1 MLPNR
6 QAREECQLTA
16 NGDQFLVFD
25 SGIGDPENI
34 FIFVSDL
41 DLQCLYECDIGSQMI
56 LSRYALRYLS
66 KFTLFIA
73 NNEE

>member
-41 DLQCLYECDIGSQMI
+41 DLQCLYECDHW
-56 LSRYALRYLS
+56 
-66 KFTLFIA
+66 
-73 NNEE
+73 

>member
-1 MLPNR
+1 MLPNC

-41 DLQCLYECDIGSQMI
+41 DLQCLYECDHW
-56 LSRYALRYLS
+56 LPDDTFKVRP
-66 KFTLFIA
+66 
-73 NNEE
+73 EVC